1 MQGNQLLFSLNIHVY
16 YSIPF
21 NCFKRGPGR
30 GGGGGVRGHAD
41 HLRDHPDPNF
51 FSHIYLTFYISSVGS
66 GSLILFWVND
76 PRPIFYLQHCIYF
89 VSANA
94 ACPLLLMKDMLAQQ
108 EAPLTLGYWTAHC
121 RTLCI
126 SKENNYFLIWKD
138 LSKKEIPGSYSF
150 AKWKFKPF

>member
-1 MQGNQLLFSLNIHVY
+1 MNPKYRILHQHEMTISSEKQTCRATSFSFHLTYMFTTAFLLIVS
-16 YSIPF
+16 S
-21 NCFKRGPGR
+21 GGR
-30 GGGGGVRGHAD
+30 GGGGGGLRGHAD
-41 HLRDHPDPNF
+41 HLRDHPDHIF

-126 SKENNYFLIWKD
+126 SKENNYFLI
-138 LSKKEIPGSYSF
+138 
-150 AKWKFKPF
+150 